1 MIDKVFYFSLN
12 SGKKGILLATKIR
25 KLKLFGKNSFSI

>member
-25 KLKLFGKNSFSI
+25 KPQIRNL